1 MLPKCGSKKFRIPT
15 EGWIDFDTS
24 PTSTLVPQTVGERGS
39 SPPPPLGGSPRRA
52 VRATLDTRRALS
64 AGVAQ
69 DFYGNKHTF
78 IMIKDSG
85 SYDMPCVCNEAPLG
99 LVMIIMICFSCLVQM
114 AEGLHFGVVP
124 YVSRPAL
131 GVVSGMVGAGGNFA
145 LAAARALYEGKK
157 SSEEIA
163 IKAINI
169 ASEICVFTNNKVRHL
184 TLTST

>member
-114 AEGLHFGVVP
+114 AEGLHYGVVP
-124 YVSRPAL
+124 YVSRQAL
-131 GVVSGMVGAGGNFA
+131 GVVSGMVGAGGNFGA
-145 LAAARALYEGKK
+145 VIGIKYIIGVNGGGAGVDYGFIRCAARTFATV
-157 SSEEIA
+157 A
-163 IKAINI
+163 V
-169 ASEICVFTNNKVRHL
+169 CR
-184 TLTST
+184 